1 MRHTQFA
8 KSLEKR
14 TSISP
19 LFASTQTFLP
29 RIQRHIPMQ
38 KIIPKKI
45 RQAIIGALTFST
57 LTGCVVSVSHDD
69 NAPASDEL
77 SIARAVAA
85 LAPDAARYS
94 TQTVEWRDETRNR
107 AVPAR
112 LYLPTSQVSGA
123 HSLPL
128 VIFSHGIGGSRDG
141 YKYLGRYFAANGY
154 ASLHLQ
160 HIGSDRGLWFG
171 NPFSLLGRLNSA
183 AAETEAIDRV
193 HDLRFALDR
202 ILDSE
207 LGATID
213 RRRII
218 AAGHSYGANTTMLAA
233 GAVVEQN
240 GQNISLRDERIT
252 AAILL
257 SAPPF
262 YGSSDPARI
271 LAGIAIPTLH
281 ITATGDDIQIPG
293 FYSGVADR
301 IAVYQAID
309 GERRAPKTL
318 AVFKDGSHSIFT
330 DRAGTGG
337 VEWNPKV
344 KAATRDLTL
353 AFLTSI
359 FDSDTSAMVRWQET
373 NAPMLAK
380 FEQRLAKQ

>member
-1 MRHTQFA
+1 MRQFAQHTQ
-8 KSLEKR
+8 
-14 TSISP
+14 
-19 LFASTQTFLP
+19 
-29 RIQRHIPMQ
+29 IQFMQ
-38 KIIPKKI
+38 KITPKKL
-45 RQAIIGALTFST
+45 RQALIGALTFST
-57 LTGCVVSVSHDD
+57 LTGCAVSVTRGDK
-69 NAPASDEL
+69 NAAADEL
-77 SIARAVAA
+77 SIARTIET
-85 LAPDAARYS
+85 LAPDTARYT
-94 TQTVEWRDETRNR
+94 TQTFDWQDDTRNR

-112 LYLPTSQVSGA
+112 LYLPAGQTSAGY
-123 HSLPL
+123 SLPL

-154 ASLHLQ
+154 VTLHLQ
-160 HIGSDRGLWFG
+160 HVGSDRGLWFG
-171 NPFSLLGRLNSA
+171 NPFSLLERLNSA
-183 AAETEAIDRV
+183 ATETEAIDRV

-207 LGATID
+207 LGASID

-233 GAVVEQN
+233 GAVVETN
-240 GQNISLRDERIT
+240 GQKLSMRDDRIC

-262 YGSSDPARI
+262 YGSGDPARI

-293 FYSGVADR
+293 YFSGVADR
-301 IAVYQAID
+301 IAVYQAVD

-344 KAATRDLTL
+344 KAATRDLAI
-353 AFLTSI
+353 AFLNSV
-359 FDSDTSAMVRWQET
+359 FDDDKSAIGRWQET
-373 NAPMLAK
+373 NAPLLAK

>member
-1 MRHTQFA
+1 
-8 KSLEKR
+8 
-14 TSISP
+14 
-19 LFASTQTFLP
+19 
-29 RIQRHIPMQ
+29 MQ
-38 KIIPKKI
+38 KFTPKKLCH
-45 RQAIIGALTFST
+45 AIIGALTFST
-57 LTGCVVSVSHDD
+57 ITGCVVSATHGD
-69 NAPASDEL
+69 NNSAADEL
-77 SIARAVAA
+77 SISRAIET
-85 LAPDAARYS
+85 LAPDTARYT
-94 TQTVEWRDETRNR
+94 TQTLDWRDESRNR
-107 AVPAR
+107 AVPVR
-112 LYLPTSQVSGA
+112 LYLPAGQATAAQAS
-123 HSLPL
+123 PL

-160 HIGSDRGLWFG
+160 HVGSDRGLWFG
-171 NPFSLLGRLNSA
+171 NPFSLLGRLNGA
-183 AAETEAIDRV
+183 ATEAEAIDRV

-207 LGATID
+207 LGASID

-233 GAVVEQN
+233 GAVVEQS
-240 GQNISLRDERIT
+240 GQKISLRDERVS

-262 YGSSDPARI
+262 YGSGDPAHI

-344 KAATRDLTL
+344 KAATRDLAI
-353 AFLTSI
+353 AFLNSV
-359 FDSDTSAMVRWQET
+359 FDDDTSAMGRWQET

-380 FEQRLAKQ
+380 FEQRLANQ